1 MIKQQITSYINS
13 YSFNGEIVV
22 PSQVMTS
29 TPQEEQLNLSYSPN
43 FTMRVEDTYSY
54 LNVTDKVEA
63 TFTADDTQYT
73 AYMRVL
79 NRAGN
84 TVTLQYVDGLVSSDA
99 PEPEPEPEPY
109 FSSPTDGD
117 TMTVTLDPD
126 DPDYDGTYKVDIIVV
141 DGDGN
146 NVNLDDVYTY
156 TTLTD
161 TDNNGLSIG
170 SEAEDLGQG
179 YEETS
184 RVYVIIPENT
194 SGTATLTYDDGNG
207 NSCTTTFT
215 YDISVAQPEPEPD
228 PLDSMLTISGPIAS
242 DSDGTYDSIVYTQET
257 QDVYMQS
264 AGMTYDSANDRYE
277 FASDVQSALI
287 KLCAPVTHTFETVT
301 FVNLDSTYKAV
312 FLQIGNVGYGVV
324 TDDGDGNL
332 IWTRTIDYDPTEGL
346 PSFDFTQ
353 VIQQVGADMTCEEIH
368 ITMAPYVAPEPEPE
382 PQSISISISSDSPMS
397 VGDVYTF
404 SVTTDSSD
412 DVTADCSYEYDD
424 TCLSIDGSAG
434 TIECIALHPDG
445 LTAFQATY
453 TTGSGELQAL
463 QYVST
468 DVPSGGGG
476 SGASSI
482 YTWPDSFTFTGVKTS
497 LNGDMWYGCT
507 DNTARFSV
515 FDDLQNDVSQD
526 VQVYFSSMHVYD
538 GQAEEQ
544 DIDVAND
551 FGWSVAFDTQDI
563 LVKAPMNVCDPDY
576 VLNGNP
582 TLSIEVEYT
591 DGDNVLTTSIPVT
604 LRYIDLDDGGQHT
617 IEFDESNYSCEKT
630 IDGNDVTYNDAP
642 FNIVVDGNESPTVSG
657 AFTKSGMS
665 NAVDVVDITE
675 QDPDLG
681 LYTTVGYA
689 FRAVYATP
697 ISTALTVSATYGSTT
712 IQASVHLTVTEVA
725 PQ

>member
-99 PEPEPEPEPY
+99 PEPEPPAPSISFIEPY
-109 FSSPTDGD
+109 DGETITGQLYD
-117 TMTVTLDPD
+117 DGGEMIYTVSIQMNGVTLQDMVD
-126 DPDYDGTYKVDIIVV
+126 NTTCDVVEIGFRDIYDEESGELIDFQMCFFDVYDGSV
-141 DGDGN
+141 
-146 NVNLDDVYTY
+146 
-156 TTLTD
+156 
-161 TDNNGLSIG
+161 
-170 SEAEDLGQG
+170 
-179 YEETS
+179 
-184 RVYVIIPENT
+184 
-194 SGTATLTYDDGNG
+194 TLTYDDNEHDPV
-207 NSCTTTFT
+207 SVTFSAEIT
-215 YDISVAQPEPEPD
+215 AAQPEPD